1 MAPPAFNRQPFP
13 LSFNMAALRSV
24 HTPGSR
30 EDGIDASERVSLTFL
45 LLLHGPLPS
54 RMGDSFPLA
63 SIHLHTSWVN
73 EHEAPAT
80 HEKREAHSTS
90 ATEPIFIRLE

>member
-1 MAPPAFNRQPFP
+1 
-13 LSFNMAALRSV
+13 MAALRSV

-90 ATEPIFIRLE
+90 ATEPIFIRLEWSSAVVEIR